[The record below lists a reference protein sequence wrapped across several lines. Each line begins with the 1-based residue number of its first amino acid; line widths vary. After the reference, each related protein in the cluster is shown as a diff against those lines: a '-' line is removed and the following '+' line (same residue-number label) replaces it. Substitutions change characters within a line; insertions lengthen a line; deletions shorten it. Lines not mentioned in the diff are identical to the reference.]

1 MPVTD
6 WELFLKKEENNLLL
20 FSEDSTLR
28 YLPSET
34 KQFRFLPKEGL
45 LLLPKDYFEKENY
58 EEDEVLFTIFSALAF
73 YPDWKKNPE
82 SYLHRLDRF
91 QKEENEIYQLLERKV
106 RYYQVE
112 NEEAYSP
119 KVLKAYI
126 ERELNCFLKAIDS
139 YYSLLRVEALWPQFA
154 SSEERSRI
162 EDLLRRE
169 KVFEDLPSISHTYRG
184 YGISFLYS
192 EFESY
197 KNIPSLRIRRK
208 LTERVLGI
216 KRLSLAKKIMTKQVV
231 EEAPLEERD
240 RFLKTFLLPPF
251 LSLWKKDISRMV
263 MAHQNGK
270 EQTNSKNPLQE
281 ENEEESPMQNPEDEK
296 KALSAL
302 AEEKKE
308 RRTKLQQALNGE
320 KDLKTLGFEEDAIA
334 LFHHYETL
342 VFKEREEMKKYWAK
356 LIGESYQEVLL
367 RKPDMTKGRLDPDS
381 LIHHYPSFVE
391 AERKAN
397 YKNLPVFE
405 EEEWTKKDKVL
416 PKTIDL
422 SFVIDNS
429 GSMKSGKIEYA
440 RKALAIVLLSL
451 EDFRLALEKN
461 AEKTHQKTEL
471 RVETYLFGTKS
482 KQVLSFTDK
491 GEKREK
497 GIINSIVTLD
507 GSMGSTN
514 DGTCLKGILD
524 SILPIEREEI
534 RKGKKTKMIF
544 EITDGASSLA
554 GTTKKTVEELTKK
567 GAYLQAIEIG
577 PKDKDA
583 EETFQF
589 IFGEKGTL
597 LGEDLASLPTLLIH
611 KVQTGLES
619 IFRSKE

>member
-1 MPVTD
+1 MPITD
-6 WELFLKKEENNLLL
+6 WNSFLKKEENNLLL

-28 YLPSET
+28 YLPSDT
-34 KQFRFLPKEGL
+34 AHFRFLPKDGL

-58 EEDEVLFTIFSALAF
+58 EEDEILFTIFSSLAF
-73 YPDWKKNPE
+73 YPDWKRSPE
-82 SYLHRLDRF
+82 SYLNRLDSF
-91 QKEENEIYQLLERKV
+91 SKEKEEVYSLLERKV

-112 NEEAYSP
+112 KEEAYSP
-119 KVLKAYI
+119 RVLKAYI
-126 ERELNCFLKAIDS
+126 NRELSRFLKAIDS

-154 SSEERSRI
+154 TAEERSRI

-169 KVFEDLPSISHTYRG
+169 QVFENLHSISHTYRG
-184 YGISFLYS
+184 YSISYLYS

-197 KNIPSLRIRRK
+197 KNIPSQRIKRK
-208 LTERVLGI
+208 LTERVLGV
-216 KRLSLAKKIMTKQVV
+216 KRLTLAKKIMMKQVM
-231 EEAPLEERD
+231 EEAPLEKRD

-251 LSLWKKDISRMV
+251 LSLWEKDISRMV

-270 EQTNSKNPLQE
+270 EQTDSKNPLQDQ
-281 ENEEESPMQNPEDEK
+281 EEEDSPLPSEEEEK

-308 RRTKLQQALNGE
+308 RRSKIQQALNGE
-320 KDLKTLGFEEDAIA
+320 KDLKALGYDCDAIS

-342 VFKEREEMKKYWAK
+342 VAKEREEMKKYWAK
-356 LIGESYQEVLL
+356 LIGDSYEEVLL
-367 RKPDMTKGRLDPDS
+367 TKKEELKGKLDPDS

-397 YKNLPVFE
+397 YKNLPIFE
-405 EEEWTKKDKVL
+405 EEEWSRKDKVL

-422 SFVIDNS
+422 SFAIDNS

-440 RKALAIVLLSL
+440 RKALSIVLLSL
-451 EDFRLALEKN
+451 EDFRVVLEKN
-461 AEKTHQKTEL
+461 AERTHQKTEL

-507 GSMGSTN
+507 GSIGSTN
-514 DGTCLKGILD
+514 DGACLKVILD
-524 SILPIEREEI
+524 NITPMEREEI
-534 RKGKKTKMIF
+534 KKGKKTKMIF

-554 GTTKKTVEELTKK
+554 GTTKKAVEELTEK
-567 GAYLQAIEIG
+567 GAYIQAIEIG
-577 PKDKDA
+577 PKDQDA
-583 EETFQF
+583 EETFKF

-597 LGEDLASLPTLLIH
+597 LGEELSELPTLLIK
-611 KVQTGLES
+611 KVKTGLES
-619 IFRSKE
+619 IIRNKD